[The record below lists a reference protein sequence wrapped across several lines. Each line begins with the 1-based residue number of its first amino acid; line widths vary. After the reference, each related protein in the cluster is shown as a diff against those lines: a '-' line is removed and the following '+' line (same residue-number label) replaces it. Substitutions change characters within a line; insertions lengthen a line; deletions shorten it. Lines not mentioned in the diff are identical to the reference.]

1 MPNKAPNV
9 QLRAWRNAQRLTR
22 LEVAEKINATP
33 IGIAERLTCD
43 EERVRRWE
51 TGEVRWPST
60 FYRLALTQFTG
71 LTPEQLGFSR
81 AVRDE
86 ARKAA
91 VSISVRNDHLVAP
104 DALAAEP
111 RTVDLADYGE
121 DEGEMR
127 RREFVGLTGAA
138 LFSAVLHQPEPSQ
151 YVGHDVD
158 DLAVALLEHSSLID
172 GPADLTS
179 IAAMVAQAKRSYQAS
194 RYSQVITGLPSLIR
208 TLRAA
213 CSTLD
218 SDDRLRAHALSA
230 EAHHIA
236 ASILLKQENKGLA
249 WLAADRSV
257 LAAHASQ
264 SPLAIGS
271 SSRVITRALMDGAH
285 HRVAISTANAAAAR
299 MDADLKQP
307 SGDEL
312 SIYGSLL
319 LSGAVAAAQT
329 GNRHVTVELLD
340 EAAQAAR
347 RLGYDGNHQW
357 TSFGP
362 SNVLCHR
369 VNVALRL
376 GDAGTAID
384 HARQIDLDRLST
396 NERKGTLLIDTAQA
410 FLMCG
415 KHDKALQVL
424 RAAGQI
430 AAEEVTG
437 RPAALRLVR
446 DLTVTAPISLRREA
460 REYATSLGVV
470 A

>member
-1 MPNKAPNV
+1 MAEKAPNAL
-9 QLRAWRNAQRLTR
+9 LRAWRTTNRLTR
-22 LEVAEKINATP
+22 LETAERINATSV
-33 IGIAERLTCD
+33 GVAERLACD

-60 FYRLALTQFTG
+60 FYRLALTQLTG

-81 AVRDE
+81 LMRDE
-86 ARKAA
+86 KRKAA
-91 VSISVRNDHLVAP
+91 AGVLARNDHSVKA
-104 DALAAEP
+104 DALAGVP
-111 RTVDLADYGE
+111 RTVDLVGEGE
-121 DEGEMR
+121 DENEMR
-127 RREFVGLTGAA
+127 RRELVGLTGAA
-138 LFSAVLHQPEPSQ
+138 LFSAVLHQPEPP
-151 YVGHDVD
+151 HDKGQDTD
-158 DLAVALLEHSSLID
+158 DLAVALLGHSGLFD
-172 GPADLTS
+172 GPADLAS
-179 IAAMVAQAKRSYQAS
+179 ITAMVAQAKRGYQAS
-194 RYSQVITGLPSLIR
+194 RYSQVIAGLPSLIR

-218 SDDRLRAHALSA
+218 GDERLRAHALSA
-230 EAHHIA
+230 KVHHIA

-249 WLAADRSV
+249 WLAADRSL

-271 SSRVITRALMDGAH
+271 SSRVITRALMNGAH
-285 HRVAISTANAAAAR
+285 HRVAISTAGTAAAR
-299 MDADLKQP
+299 MDTDLEQP

-362 SNVLCHR
+362 ANVLCHR
-369 VNVALRL
+369 VNVALWL

-384 HARQIDLDRLST
+384 HARRIDLDRLST
-396 NERKGTLLIDTAQA
+396 NERKGRLLVDTAQA

-415 KHDKALQVL
+415 KHDKALHIL

-446 DLTVTAPISLRREA
+446 DIAATAPVSVRREA
-460 REYATSLGVV
+460 FEYATSLGVV
-470 A
+470 T

>member
-1 MPNKAPNV
+1 MPEKAPNAL
-9 QLRAWRNAQRLTR
+9 LRAWRTANRLTR
-22 LEVAEKINATP
+22 LEMAERINATP
-33 IGIAERLTCD
+33 TGIAERLACD

-60 FYRLALTQFTG
+60 FYRLALTQLAG

-81 AVRDE
+81 SIRHE
-86 ARKAA
+86 TRKAVA
-91 VSISVRNDHLVAP
+91 SVSARNDHPAKANAP
-104 DALAAEP
+104 AGVP
-111 RTVDLADYGE
+111 RTVDLVSEGE
-121 DEGEMR
+121 DEGAMR

-138 LFSAVLHQPEPSQ
+138 LFSAVFHQPEPS
-151 YVGHDVD
+151 HDKGLDTD
-158 DLAVALLEHSSLID
+158 DLAVALLEHSSFTD
-172 GPADLTS
+172 GPADLAS

-194 RYSQVITGLPSLIR
+194 HYSQVIAGLPSLIR
-208 TLRAA
+208 TLRTA
-213 CSTLD
+213 CFALD
-218 SDDRLRAHALSA
+218 GDEKLRAHVLSA

-249 WLAADRSV
+249 WLAADRSL
-257 LAAHASQ
+257 LAAHASH

-285 HRVAISTANAAAAR
+285 HRVAVSTANTAAAR

-329 GNRHVTVELLD
+329 GNRHVIAELLD

-357 TSFGP
+357 TAFGP
-362 SNVLCHR
+362 TNVLCHR
-369 VNVALRL
+369 VNIALRL

-384 HARQIDLDRLST
+384 HARQIDLDRLPT

-446 DLTVTAPISLRREA
+446 DITVTAPISVRREA